1 MSAARRTR
9 RAAARRAAGDA
20 AHDLRREDVGLAAG
34 ARPVARPHLAA
45 AASEATIIELR
56 IWSAASKAAVR
67 PGFSVHA
74 LVRQASHLAATEA
87 GSSGTGLRE
96 RLRS

>member
-1 MSAARRTR
+1 M
-9 RAAARRAAGDA
+9 RAGGAESAAGDA

-56 IWSAASKAAVR
+56 IRSAASKAAVR

-74 LVRQASHLAATEA
+74 LVRQASHLRRNGGRFLRHRAARAAA
-87 GSSGTGLRE
+87 GS
-96 RLRS
+96 